1 MIWFSIDDNG
11 NNIVIISNKSCLST
25 ILYRQRF
32 AVLFKQLGFQSG
44 DCMYAMT
51 GNSNYIFIASLAIWR
66 LGGSVALGRPD
77 SVDDIADQINESK
90 PSIILV
96 DLTQGSMVLKAI
108 RVSTHATFNS
118 RFLSIGY
125 LNDRCHNILN
135 LIRNIDINFVPEISH
150 PVNPLIV
157 HWEKGRILLEL
168 YKYWQVT
175 K

>member
-1 MIWFSIDDNG
+1 M
-11 NNIVIISNKSCLST
+11 VSNKTCLST

-125 LNDRCHNILN
+125 LNDLQ
-135 LIRNIDINFVPEISH
+135 F
-150 PVNPLIV
+150 
-157 HWEKGRILLEL
+157 
-168 YKYWQVT
+168 
-175 K
+175 

>member
-1 MIWFSIDDNG
+1 M
-11 NNIVIISNKSCLST
+11 VSNKTCLST

-44 DCMYAMT
+44 DCLYAMT

-66 LGGSVALGRPD
+66 LGGSVALGKPY
-77 SVDDIADQINESK
+77 SADDIADQINESK

-96 DLTQGSMVLKAI
+96 DLTQGPMVLKAI

-150 PVNPLIV
+150 PVNPLVV
-157 HWEKGRILLEL
+157 HWEKGKIIFES
-168 YKYWQVT
+168 YEYFPAK
-175 K
+175 

>member
-1 MIWFSIDDNG
+1 M
-11 NNIVIISNKSCLST
+11 
-25 ILYRQRF
+25 
-32 AVLFKQLGFQSG
+32 GFQSG
-44 DCMYAMT
+44 DCLYAMT

-66 LGGSVALGRPD
+66 LGGSVALGKPD
-77 SVDDIADQINESK
+77 SADDIADQINESK

-96 DLTQGSMVLKAI
+96 DLTQGPMVLKAI

-150 PVNPLIV
+150 PVNPLVV
-157 HWEKGRILLEL
+157 HWEKGKIIFES
-168 YKYWQVT
+168 YEYC
-175 K
+175 